1 MNWDTYYISQ
11 VFDSVLYKHIQISV
25 ANHMS
30 LLRKYALNLRRDRR
44 ELVKVRRGKPQVYKS
59 E

>member
-1 MNWDTYYISQ
+1 M
-11 VFDSVLYKHIQISV
+11 SV
-25 ANHMS
+25 AHHMS